1 MVNEESI
8 AESYPLGQKLWWLI
22 IGRLGAALVLLLAGT
37 LWVRGSAR
45 QESWSKTLPLLS
57 VVVGLTILYS
67 LAHRFS
73 NQFELEARIQFMV
86 DVLLTTWLVW
96 TTGVINSPY
105 TALYIVIISASS
117 LFLGPRDVV
126 VTSVGCAFAFTSC
139 ALTVITGFREL
150 PAGEI
155 PQALSYQT
163 VQSVGL
169 SDI

>member
-1 MVNEESI
+1 MA
-8 AESYPLGQKLWWLI
+8 AEARIEQSYPLAQKLWWLI
-22 IGRLGAALVLLLAGT
+22 LGRLGAALVLLLAGT

-45 QESWSKTLPLLS
+45 QESFSKTLPLLS

-73 NQFELEARIQFMV
+73 NQFQFEARIQFMV

-96 TTGVINSPY
+96 TTGVIHSPY

-126 VTSVGCAFAFTSC
+126 VTSVGCAVT
-139 ALTVITGFREL
+139 
-150 PAGEI
+150 
-155 PQALSYQT
+155 
-163 VQSVGL
+163 
-169 SDI
+169 